1 MEKRKLTCVGNF
13 ISKILDPVDLEK
25 HDKNYIVVLEQNGS
39 RIKRFRKRER
49 SDVDE
54 APLEWF

>member
-1 MEKRKLTCVGNF
+1 MGKRKLTCVRNF
-13 ISKILDPVDLEK
+13 ISKILDTIDLEK
-25 HDKNYIVVLEQNGS
+25 HNKNYIGVFEQNGS
-39 RIKRFRKRER
+39 RTKRFRKRER

>member
-1 MEKRKLTCVGNF
+1 MEKRKLMCVGNF
-13 ISKILDPVDLEK
+13 VSKILDPVDLEK
-25 HDKNYIVVLEQNGS
+25 HNKNYISVLEQNGS

-49 SDVDE
+49 SDVDK

>member
-1 MEKRKLTCVGNF
+1 MCVGNF
-13 ISKILDPVDLEK
+13 VSKILDPVDLEK
-25 HDKNYIVVLEQNGS
+25 HNKNYISVLEQNGS

-49 SDVDE
+49 SDVDK